1 MEKDLYGLY
10 HKEEGSWWWGVG
22 RRTLVGSLLRKY
34 GAGNGRPHLLE
45 IGCGAGGLLKELSR
59 TSVAYG
65 MDVEAESMKYCR
77 ERGLERLC
85 LGDAAA
91 LPYRSEQF
99 DAVVCVDV
107 LEHLDDDR
115 AALADIYRVL
125 KPGGRLLATVPAFQW
140 LWSRRDVQLHHK
152 RRYTLAELRER
163 VAEAGFRTLK
173 ISYIN
178 LTVFFPLWLM
188 VKTGRLSAKE
198 DAKVSVDF
206 ALLPGPVNRVLAGL
220 AALESKVTSRVDLP
234 VGSSIVCVAA
244 RPEEGGS

>member
-1 MEKDLYGLY
+1 MEKDIYGLY

-22 RRTLVGSLLRKY
+22 RRTLVGSLLRRY
-34 GAGNGRPHLLE
+34 GGGNGRPHLLE

-99 DAVVCVDV
+99 DAVICVDV

-152 RRYTLAELRER
+152 RRYALAELRER
-163 VAEAGFRTLK
+163 VAAAGFRTLK

-198 DAKVSVDF
+198 DAKISVDF
-206 ALLPGPVNRVLAGL
+206 ALLPGPVNRVLAGV

-234 VGSSIVCVAA
+234 LGSSIVCVAA

>member
-1 MEKDLYGLY
+1 MEKDIYGLY

-22 RRTLVGSLLRKY
+22 RRTLVGSLLRRY
-34 GAGNGRPHLLE
+34 GGGNGRPHLLE
-45 IGCGAGGLLKELSR
+45 IGCGAGGLLKELSQ

-65 MDVEAESMKYCR
+65 MDVETESMKYCR
-77 ERGLERLC
+77 KRGLERLC

-163 VAEAGFRTLK
+163 VAAAGFRTLK

-206 ALLPGPVNRVLAGL
+206 ALLPGPVNRVLAGV

-244 RPEEGGS
+244 RPEGGGS

>member
-1 MEKDLYGLY
+1 LIIDGLKAI
-10 HKEEGSWWWGVG
+10 HIDVQQAERPPVA
-22 RRTLVGSLLRKY
+22 L
-34 GAGNGRPHLLE
+34 GAGELAFEPLE
-45 IGCGAGGLLKELSR
+45 EMSPIRLPGQRVGVRQFDQLIGLVVK
-59 TSVAYG
+59 SVAPASY
-65 MDVEAESMKYCR
+65 ARS
-77 ERGLERLC
+77 
-85 LGDAAA
+85 A
-91 LPYRSEQF
+91 LPYRSAQF
-99 DAVVCVDV
+99 DGVICVDV
-107 LEHLDDDR
+107 LEHLEDDR
-115 AALADIYRVL
+115 AGLADIYRVL
-125 KPGGRLLATVPAFQW
+125 KPGGRLLATVPAFQS

-163 VAEAGFRTLK
+163 VAAAGFRTLK

-206 ALLPGPVNRVLAGL
+206 ALLPGPVNRVLAGV

>member
-22 RRTLVGSLLRKY
+22 RRTLVGSLLRKS
-34 GAGNGRPHLLE
+34 GAGNGRPDLLE

-65 MDVEAESMKYCR
+65 MDVEAESMKYCQ

-163 VAEAGFRTLK
+163 VAAAGFRTLK

-198 DAKVSVDF
+198 DAKISVDF
-206 ALLPGPVNRVLAGL
+206 ALLPGPVNRVLAGV

-244 RPEEGGS
+244 RPEGGGS

>member
-206 ALLPGPVNRVLAGL
+206 ALLPGPVNRVLAGV

>member
-198 DAKVSVDF
+198 DAKISVDF
-206 ALLPGPVNRVLAGL
+206 ALLPGPVNRVLAGV

-244 RPEEGGS
+244 RPEGGGS

>member
-1 MEKDLYGLY
+1 MEKDIYGLY

-22 RRTLVGSLLRKY
+22 RRTLVGSLLRRY
-34 GAGNGRPHLLE
+34 GGGNGRPHLLE
-45 IGCGAGGLLKELSR
+45 IGCGAGGLLKELAQ
-59 TSVAYG
+59 TTVAYG
-65 MDVEAESMKYCR
+65 MDVEAESMKYCQ

-91 LPYRSEQF
+91 LPYRSERF

-152 RRYTLAELRER
+152 RRYRLAELRER
-163 VAEAGFRTLK
+163 VAEAGFRVLK

-198 DAKVSVDF
+198 DAKVNVDF
-206 ALLPGPVNRVLAGL
+206 ALLPGPVNRVLAGV
-220 AALESKVTSRVDLP
+220 AALESRVTSRVNLP

>member
-10 HKEEGSWWWGVG
+10 HREEGSWWWGVG
-22 RRTLVGSLLRKY
+22 RRALIGSLLRRY
-34 GAGNGRPHLLE
+34 GGSNGRPHLLE
-45 IGCGAGGLLKELSR
+45 IGCGAGGLLKELTR
-59 TSVAYG
+59 AGVAYG
-65 MDVEAESMKYCR
+65 LDVEAESMKYCQ
-77 ERGLERLC
+77 ERGLDRLC

-91 LPYRSEQF
+91 LPYRSAQF
-99 DAVVCVDV
+99 DAVICVDV
-107 LEHLDDDR
+107 LEHLEDDR
-115 AALADIYRVL
+115 AGLADIYRVL

-152 RRYTLAELRER
+152 RRYTLEELRER
-163 VAEAGFRTLK
+163 VEAADFRVLK

-198 DAKVSVDF
+198 EAKVSVDF
-206 ALLPGPVNRVLAGL
+206 ALLPGPVNRVLAGV
-220 AALESKVTSRVDLP
+220 AALESRLATRVNLP

-244 RPEEGGS
+244 RPEERGS